1 MGRKFFYKT
10 ASGARLVASLPFLHE
25 SHRDMTRAE
34 PNQYPRLADALG
46 LLDQLVSS
54 RYQNSLSPIISA
66 HSEAAIPMNLGNRV
80 LEEMA
85 KKLIEEEQ

>member
-1 MGRKFFYKT
+1 
-10 ASGARLVASLPFLHE
+10 
-25 SHRDMTRAE
+25 MTRAE

-80 LEEMA
+80 LEKMA
-85 KKLIEEEQ
+85 KKLIEGEQ